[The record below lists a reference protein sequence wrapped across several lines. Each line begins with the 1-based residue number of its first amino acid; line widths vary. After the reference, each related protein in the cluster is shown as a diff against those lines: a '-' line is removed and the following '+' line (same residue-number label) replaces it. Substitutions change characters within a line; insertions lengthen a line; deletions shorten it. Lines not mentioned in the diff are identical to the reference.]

1 MSTIQ
6 YTIRGIPPE
15 IDAKLRRLANLRNQ
29 SLNQVVLEQL
39 SSNKKIASNKQ
50 STRII
55 KSKVNTDF
63 DDLFGNIT
71 PFEPEVEAALN
82 SQRAA
87 NPKDWL

>member
-15 IDAKLRRLANLRNQ
+15 IDARLRRLAKLRNQ

-39 SSNKKIASNKQ
+39 SANKSNSLKKSTLIAKP
-50 STRII
+50 
-55 KSKVNTDF
+55 KVNTDF

-71 PFEPEVEAALN
+71 PLEPEVEAAIS
-82 SQRAA
+82 SQRVV
-87 NPKDWL
+87 NPKDWR